1 MQILKGYFE
10 LLENILQVAVNHVQ
24 TLLAQLGEINFNQ
37 LFLETLDVSL
47 ENVVRA
53 LKLLNLADFFFNI
66 KDALRSVNL

>member
-1 MQILKGYFE
+1 MP
-10 LLENILQVAVNHVQ
+10 NHVQ
-24 TLLAQLGEINFNQ
+24 TLLAQLGEINFYQ

>member
-10 LLENILQVAVNHVQ
+10 LLKNILQVAVNHVQ

-66 KDALRSVNL
+66 